1 MLPPGHGDSSL
12 EIGERF
18 VISIYGSEK
27 VLTAESICLSIRLY
41 TGDPTQIW
49 KCMQCND
56 NHVGFLN
63 VGTRKYLGRNSD
75 NGTCFSE
82 GLGSWERLTF
92 TNLGTGGYR
101 LFFNVEGSL
110 RAARLGPDSDGTYLK
125 CVKNSNTI
133 IGLHRIE
140 NPVFSRFK
148 WVIPGR
154 LARSSTP
161 HYEFNDEDQ
170 NMNTEAVE
178 FLSRHGITNVINL
191 NTCPLS
197 WTELAALYS
206 KGITYTHIAIQDFQ
220 APTLE
225 EFDTI
230 NSNFTAAGT
239 TLVCGG
245 FGHGRVGTAISAL
258 QLYSGRRLRRTDFKE
273 NYVQTEAQFNELD
286 QLKHKLEREQLQSG
300 QLKSRTLVL
309 PAVKREV

>member
-1 MLPPGHGDSSL
+1 VQDTDKH
-12 EIGERF
+12 F
-18 VISIYGSEK
+18 
-27 VLTAESICLSIRLY
+27 
-41 TGDPTQIW
+41 
-49 KCMQCND
+49 
-56 NHVGFLN
+56 GFAN
-63 VGTRKYLGRNSD
+63 VGTEKYLGWLSG
-75 NGTCFSE
+75 GTISC
-82 GLGSWERLTF
+82 GRPHLKGWERITF
-92 TNLGTGGYR
+92 IHLGAGGYKM
-101 LFFNVEGSL
+101 LFCIDDSHMTIQL
-110 RAARLGPDSDGTYLK
+110 QPDRDGTY
-125 CVKNSNTI
+125 VKAVKDNHTI
-133 IGLHRIE
+133 LGLHRLE
-140 NPVFSRFK
+140 DPVFRRFK

-161 HYEFNDEDQ
+161 HFDSNDEDQ

-230 NSNFTAAGT
+230 NSNFTAALT

-258 QLYSGRRLRRTDFKE
+258 QLYTGRRLRRTDFKG
-273 NYVQTEAQFNELD
+273 NYVQTEVQFNELD
-286 QLKHKLEREQLQSG
+286 QLKHKLER
-300 QLKSRTLVL
+300 
-309 PAVKREV
+309 